1 VTLPVTLRYGVAV
14 VGAAVAVLLGT
25 GAVRSGAGVV
35 TAGDAFLA
43 ATPVQSLA
51 TAEDALQLEPRSAE
65 AHIAAA
71 DARVRLGDPTGAI
84 VDLVAAL
91 RLEPFNYTAW
101 LDAARLQGTEFG
113 DPTGA
118 IATLRNAYDYSGKR
132 RQLRIELNEAER
144 KAGLP
149 LTR

>member
-1 VTLPVTLRYGVAV
+1 
-14 VGAAVAVLLGT
+14 VLLGA
-25 GAVRSGAGVV
+25 GAIRSGAGVV

-51 TAEDALQLEPRSAE
+51 TAEDALQLEPRSAD

-71 DARVRLGDPTGAI
+71 TARTKLGDPAGAI

-101 LDAARLQGTEFG
+101 LDAARLQGAEFG
-113 DPTGA
+113 DPVGA
-118 IATLRNAYDYSGKR
+118 VATMKNAYDYSGQR
-132 RQLRIELNEAER
+132 RQLRIELNQVER
-144 KAGLP
+144 TAGLP